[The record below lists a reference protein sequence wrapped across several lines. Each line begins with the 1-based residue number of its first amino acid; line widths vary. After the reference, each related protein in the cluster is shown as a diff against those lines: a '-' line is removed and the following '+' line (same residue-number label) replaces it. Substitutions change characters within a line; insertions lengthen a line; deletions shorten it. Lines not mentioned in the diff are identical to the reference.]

1 VKNIP
6 KKLSEQELQS
16 LIAVWSTASD
26 AYNACFGYF
35 NSLHEAFDA
44 KGDDWSK
51 HIKDVIFADKDEV
64 YNDLKKIE
72 DSTLKQARDFTKS
85 MAVTY
90 PYLSW
95 FENYG
100 GWYGGNEDKIVRDI
114 VRREWKDA
122 ALDIVRAEFKQE
134 TDKFYTMILGG
145 KQHAA
150 LHGVADGSFVYFIR
164 GGTPGLFKVESK
176 TPGGRKVTVSNAV
189 TGEQTSMRNMGKKGY
204 PYAFSV
210 IPEDQVAG
218 LTDLSKRWDAALQEA
233 GIKGE

>member
-16 LIAVWSTASD
+16 LIAVWAKASE

-44 KGDDWSK
+44 RGDDWSK
-51 HIKDVIFADKDEV
+51 HIHEVIFAGKDEA
-64 YNDLKKIE
+64 YNDLKRVE

-114 VRREWKDA
+114 VQREWKDA
-122 ALDIVRAEFKQE
+122 ALTVIRAEFKEE
-134 TDKFYTMILGG
+134 TDKFYKMILGY
-145 KQHAA
+145 KQYTS
-150 LHGVADGSFVYFIR
+150 LSDVADGSFVYFIR
-164 GGTPGLFKVESK
+164 GDTPGLFKVVSK
-176 TPGGRKVTVSNAV
+176 TPGGRKVTVCNAV
-189 TGEQTSMRNMGKKGY
+189 TGKQTSMRNEGKRGY
-204 PYAFSV
+204 PYAFVV